1 MKKPFRGSGL
11 LRKQPALSLTKLSE
25 PSLWTRPQTTRSPKV
40 MMDPVRMKTPAS
52 AAAGPTVGAN
62 CRGGVTADAIGWLK
76 LGADGRWRYPGRDS
90 ALKSAH
96 GRHKKNTRCTQVQDP
111 REEVKPLLL
120 PV

>member
-25 PSLWTRPQTTRSPKV
+25 PSLWTRPQTTRSPEV

-62 CRGGVTADAIGWLK
+62 CRGGVTADAIGWLE
-76 LGADGRWRYPGRDS
+76 LGPMDAGGIRGGIAPVSYTHLRAHETDS
-90 ALKSAH
+90 YLV
-96 GRHKKNTRCTQVQDP
+96 C
-111 REEVKPLLL
+111 
-120 PV
+120 